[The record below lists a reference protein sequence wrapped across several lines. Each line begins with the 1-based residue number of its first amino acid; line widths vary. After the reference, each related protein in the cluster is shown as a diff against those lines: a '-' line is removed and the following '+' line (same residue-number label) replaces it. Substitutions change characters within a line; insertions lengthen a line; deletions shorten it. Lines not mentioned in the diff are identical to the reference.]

1 MPPTT
6 HPHPYAED
14 TCKDEHGATDGA
26 VVTTRTGQL
35 YAAAPLTDA
44 VVEVPLFDIARELEG
59 LRFEAA
65 AIFER
70 IWTSASFTFGADL
83 EEFEERFADFCGAE
97 HCVGVSDGTAAIQ
110 LGLLALGVE
119 AEACVVTVPNTFV
132 ATVEAIAAAG
142 ARPRLV
148 DVDRGH
154 RCMDPD
160 RLSAAIDAETAAV
173 VPVHLFG
180 RLAPMPE
187 ISGICARRAVPVLED
202 AAQAHGATLARV
214 RAGAW
219 GDAAAFSFY
228 PSKNLGAAGDAGAVV
243 CRGDDTADA
252 LRSLRHHGSLPGR
265 PNRHARQ
272 GGTHRLDNLQAA
284 LLVLRLSRLQEANEQ
299 RRRAAALYRELLAEL
314 PLTLPMPDG
323 DDEEQVYHLFVVEVE
338 GRDEVLASLRARGIG
353 AAAHYPTPVHLQ
365 PAWRH
370 LGYGRG
376 DFPVA
381 EHLADHCLSLPCFAG
396 ITEEEQTFVAQELA
410 EALHR

>member
-1 MPPTT
+1 MRAR
-6 HPHPYAED
+6 H
-14 TCKDEHGATDGA
+14 
-26 VVTTRTGQL
+26 L
-35 YAAAPLTDA
+35 YAAAPLTHA
-44 VVEVPLFDIARELEG
+44 VDEVPLFDIARELEG
-59 LRFEAA
+59 MRVEAA

-70 IWTSASFTFGADL
+70 IWTSASFTFGAEL

-97 HCVGVSDGTAAIQ
+97 HCVGVSDGTAALQ

-119 AEACVVTVPNTFV
+119 HDARVVTVPNTFV

-142 ARPRLV
+142 AQPRLV

-154 RCMDPD
+154 RCMDPVG
-160 RLSAAIDAETAAV
+160 LGAAIDSDTAAV

-180 RLAPMPE
+180 RLAPMGE
-187 ISGICARRAVPVLED
+187 IAKICGRSGVPLLED
-202 AAQAHGATLARV
+202 AAQAHGATLTGV

-243 CRGDDTADA
+243 CRDEDTADA
-252 LRSLRHHGSLPGR
+252 LRSLRHHGSAPGSA
-265 PNRHARQ
+265 NRHVRQ

-284 LLVLRLSRLQEANEQ
+284 LLMLRLSRLDEANEQ

-314 PLTLPMPDG
+314 PLTLPMADG
-323 DDEEQVYHLFVVEVE
+323 EDEEQVYHLFVVEVE
-338 GRDEVLASLRARGIG
+338 DRDEVLASLRDRGIG
-353 AAAHYPTPVHLQ
+353 AAVHYPTPIHLQ

-396 ITEEEQTFVAQELA
+396 ITEEEQVYVAQELA
-410 EALHR
+410 EALRR

>member
-1 MPPTT
+1 MRAG
-6 HPHPYAED
+6 H
-14 TCKDEHGATDGA
+14 
-26 VVTTRTGQL
+26 L

-44 VVEVPLFDIARELEG
+44 VDEVPLFDIARELEG
-59 LRFEAA
+59 LRLEAT

-70 IWTSASFTFGADL
+70 IWTTASFTFGAEL
-83 EEFEERFADFCGAE
+83 EDFEERFAEFCGAE

-119 AEACVVTVPNTFV
+119 PEARVVTVPNTFA

-142 ARPRLV
+142 AQPRLV

-154 RCMDPD
+154 RCMDPIQ
-160 RLSAAIDAETAAV
+160 LGAAIDGETAAV

-180 RLAPMPE
+180 RLAPMGE
-187 ISGICARRAVPVLED
+187 ISEICARSGVPLLED
-202 AAQAHGATLARV
+202 AAQAHGATLKGL

-243 CRGDDTADA
+243 CRDEDTADV
-252 LRSLRHHGSLPGR
+252 LRSLRHHGSVPGS
-265 PNRHARQ
+265 PNQHVLQ

-284 LLVLRLSRLQEANEQ
+284 LLVLRLSRLREANEQ
-299 RRRAAALYRELLAEL
+299 RRRAAALYRELLADL

-323 DDEEQVYHLFVVEVE
+323 EDEEQVYHLFVVEVE

-381 EHLADHCLSLPCFAG
+381 EHLAEHCLSVPCFAG
-396 ITEEEQTFVAQELA
+396 ITEEEQLYVAQELA